1 MQVSADACG
10 GQKGALDPRKLV
22 LQVLLATQC
31 ESWELSSGPLQEQY
45 MLLTSELSI
54 TPVLIPI
61 SVEYMEMTGGHM
73 C

>member
-1 MQVSADACG
+1 MPVEVRRGRWIPGSWYY
-10 GQKGALDPRKLV
+10 RW
-22 LQVLLATQC
+22 LLATQC
-31 ESWELSSGPLQEQY
+31 GCWELSSGPLQEQH

-54 TPVLIPI
+54 TPALIPI